1 MQWLQSDL
9 LRARQVQD
17 AFLVVPRNARGVHL
31 ATGYRP
37 AYDVGGDFYDAVFL
51 PDGRVVALMGDV
63 AGRGLSAALV
73 MARVSTE
80 FRRLAM
86 ERLGPR
92 RVLLGVNEW
101 LSQQSL
107 STEIFVTAA
116 CVQLEPARGQW
127 RVANAGHP
135 SPLVRRRSGSVTPM
149 AQASGPPL
157 GLWAGDEVDYDEQS
171 VPAVAGDIVIL
182 FTDGLPDAACPLDP
196 AAGLRAVEAHVG
208 AAPHDAEA
216 IRDRLLE
223 ALRRSDG
230 RPDDAA
236 VLALSVTAETFG
248 RPASGRFPARQ
259 AAPVGV
265 DRSVG

>member
-9 LRARQVQD
+9 ARARQVQD
-17 AFLVVPRNARGVHL
+17 AFLVVPGNSRGVRL

-51 PDGRVVALMGDV
+51 PDGRVVALVGDV

-92 RVLLGVNEW
+92 RVLLGVNQW
-101 LSQQSL
+101 LTQQSL
-107 STEIFVTAA
+107 STEIFVTAT

-127 RVANAGHP
+127 RAANAGHP
-135 SPLVRRRSGSVTPM
+135 SPLVRRRGGAVAQM
-149 AQASGPPL
+149 APASGPPL
-157 GLWAGDEVDYDEQS
+157 GLWANDEVDYEEQG
-171 VPAVAGDIVIL
+171 VQAAAGDIVIL
-182 FTDGLPDAACPLDP
+182 FTDGLPDAANPADP
-196 AAGLRAVEAHVG
+196 VAGLRAVEDHVS

-223 ALRRSDG
+223 SLKRADG

-236 VLALSVTAETFG
+236 LLTLSVGDETFS

-259 AAPVGV
+259 PRPIGL